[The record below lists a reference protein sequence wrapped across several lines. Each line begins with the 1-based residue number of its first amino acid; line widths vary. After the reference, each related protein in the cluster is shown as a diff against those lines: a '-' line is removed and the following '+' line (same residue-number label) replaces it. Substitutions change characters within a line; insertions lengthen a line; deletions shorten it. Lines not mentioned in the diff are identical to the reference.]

1 MVKRIFPLLT
11 IADIDKMPDDGN
23 RYELIDGVIFMSR
36 APSLDHQ
43 FIVGQLSFQFGTC
56 LAANPVG
63 KAFPGPGIVFDKFNG
78 VIPDF
83 VYVSNERFEQV
94 TDGIRF
100 VSAPDLVVE
109 ILSPGRENV
118 ERDRFDKR
126 YLYSKFEVREF
137 WIIDAERRQLEIFQL
152 QGSTLELVSTLAGD
166 DEVTSSVLINLRF
179 AARELFVS

>member
-11 IADIDKMPDDGN
+11 IADIDEMPDDGN

-43 FIVGQLSFQFGTC
+43 FIVGQLSFLFGSC
-56 LAANPVG
+56 LVANPVG
-63 KAFPGPGIVFDKFNG
+63 KAFPGPGIVFDKLNG

-83 VYVSNERFEQV
+83 VYVSNERFDTV

-100 VSAPDLVVE
+100 VGAPDLVVE
-109 ILSPGRENV
+109 ILSPGRENE

-126 YLYSKFEVREF
+126 YLYSKFEVREN
-137 WIIDAERRQLEIFQL
+137 WIIDSELRQLEIFRL
-152 QGSTLELVSTLAGD
+152 QGSTLEPFATLTGD
-166 DEVTSSVLINLRF
+166 DKVSSSVLTDLRF